1 MYLLTIINIKG
12 KNVIRRYFLFLVVVL
27 CLVLAGCSGSKNGN
41 GLDDVVDNVKLT
53 VEVWDAMSGKTEDAL
68 TGTRVMAEI

>member
-1 MYLLTIINIKG
+1 M
-12 KNVIRRYFLFLVVVL
+12 RRYFLFLVVVL